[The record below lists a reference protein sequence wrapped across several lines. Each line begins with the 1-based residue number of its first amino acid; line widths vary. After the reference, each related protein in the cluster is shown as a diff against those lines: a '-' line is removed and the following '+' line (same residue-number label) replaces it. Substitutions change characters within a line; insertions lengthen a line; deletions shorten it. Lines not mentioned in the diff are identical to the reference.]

1 MNSVKK
7 PSTPEYLTPAAI
19 REAHDRIKDKII
31 RTPLMTSSS
40 IDEMT
45 GAIVYFKCENLQKIG
60 AFKARGATNAVFSLT
75 DEEAKHGVATHSSGN
90 HAAALARAAKL
101 RGVKAH
107 IVMPSNV
114 PKAKQAS
121 VQRLGAQIVFCE
133 PTLAAREAAAAKLVK
148 ETGATFVHPYDDLRV
163 MAGQGTTGIELLQQ
177 APWLDAI
184 LCPIGGGGLISGM
197 AVAVKSIKPNIK
209 VIGVEP
215 AGADDAYRSLKAG
228 KRIPME
234 KPNTIADGLRGS
246 LSEMTFAHICEY
258 VDDVVTVSDDAIVKS
273 MRATWEI
280 MKIVVEPSGAV
291 PFAALLEDKVDFK
304 GKRVGIILSGG
315 NLDLD
320 ALPWS
325 TQPIR

>member
-7 PSTPEYLTPAAI
+7 PSAADHLTPAAI

-45 GAIVYFKCENLQKIG
+45 GSIVYFKCENLQKIG

-75 DEEAKHGVATHSSGN
+75 DEEAERGVATHSSGN

-107 IVMPSNV
+107 IVMPNNV

-121 VQRLGAQIVFCE
+121 VRRLGAEIVFCE
-133 PTLAAREAAAAKLVK
+133 PTLAAREAAAAKLVE

-163 MAGQGTTGIELLQQ
+163 MAGQGTTGIELMQQ

-184 LCPIGGGGLISGM
+184 LCPIGGGGLISGT
-197 AVAVKSIKPNIK
+197 AVAVKSIKPNVK

-215 AGADDAYRSLKAG
+215 AGADDAYRSFKAG

-246 LSEMTFAHICEY
+246 LSEVTFAHICEY
-258 VDDVVTVSDDAIVKS
+258 VDDIVTVSEDAIVKS

-280 MKIVVEPSGAV
+280 MKILVEPSGAV
-291 PFAALLEDKVDFK
+291 PFAALLENKVDFK

-325 TQPIR
+325 TQPTR